1 MASWKQEDIKY
12 LANALKNHKGKWLDE
27 EVVKKYRLM
36 DNQLFSTIREM
47 TGERRKLCQQ
57 MMEEYDITEIEATN
71 ILIGYWANDHIT
83 KYERI
88 RTQTP
93 LKINNEEKKKD
104 DIEEE

>member
-1 MASWKQEDIKY
+1 MASRKQEDIKY

-27 EVVKKYRLM
+27 EGVKKYRLM
-36 DNQLFSTIREM
+36 DNQLFSTTREM

-71 ILIGYWANDHIT
+71 ILNGYWANDYIA